1 MKLAMIVTKL
11 TGNEESDRSRAAEYC
26 RFVAHRGFLPI
37 SPYLNFHNIVADKS
51 GGIVEHLLTARLAE
65 QADEIW
71 VFGSEDDDEKQKR
84 LQEACQEYGSKAKY
98 FDARAIGEELLLC
111 TMFPEKMVENL
122 KEMEEYR
129 NGQ

>member
-26 RFVAHRGFLPI
+26 RFATHRGLLPV
-37 SPYLNFHNIVADKS
+37 SPYLNFHNIFPDES
-51 GGIVEHLLTARLAE
+51 GGTVEHLLTARLAE

-71 VFGSEDDDEKQKR
+71 VFGNEEDDEKQKR
-84 LQEACQEYGSKAKY
+84 LKEACDEYGSKAKY

-111 TMFPEKMVENL
+111 TMFPEKMIGNL
-122 KEMEEYR
+122 KEMEEYQ
-129 NGQ
+129 NG